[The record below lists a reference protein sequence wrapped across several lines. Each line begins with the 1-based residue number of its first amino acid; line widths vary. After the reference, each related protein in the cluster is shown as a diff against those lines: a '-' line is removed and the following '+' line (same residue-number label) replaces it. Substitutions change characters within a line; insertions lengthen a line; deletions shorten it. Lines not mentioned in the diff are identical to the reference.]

1 MRAWIWTK
9 KTNTRRMEQRWRTV
23 VAEASKAICLARA
36 QRSEAHGRRVKS
48 KSYKRKR
55 MTDIDLNLLRERL
68 KMRQT
73 YGWALLKRVSRN
85 QLQMEMSPPYK
96 KKSNCCL
103 RILIQMSGKALFYM
117 HILLWITTMSSC
129 STSFWIKQTNSKT
142 SSSSK
147 QFSQTKEASECWQK
161 ASKAWTASDWTSL
174 RLKQPWTK
182 TTLTSLFIS
191 YNQVRSIL
199 PGTWSERCWNRDKSI

>member
-1 MRAWIWTK
+1 MISIRIRIK
-9 KTNTRRMEQRWRTV
+9 LITV
-23 VAEASKAICLARA
+23 VVEASKAICLARV
-36 QRSEAHGRRVKS
+36 RSEAHGRRVKS
-48 KSYKRKR
+48 KSFKRKR
-55 MTDIDLNLLRERL
+55 MTDIDLNLHRERL

-73 YGWALLKRVSRN
+73 YGWVLLKRVSRN

-96 KKSNCCL
+96 RKSNRC
-103 RILIQMSGKALFYM
+103 RSLIKMSGKALFYM
-117 HILLWITTMSSC
+117 HILPWITTMSSF
-129 STSFWIKQTNSKT
+129 SMSFWIKQTNSKT

-147 QFSQTKEASECWQK
+147 QFFQAKEASEYLQK

-191 YNQVRSIL
+191 YNQARSIL
-199 PGTWSERCWNRDKSI
+199 PGIWSERCWNRGKSI